1 MSATVRDVM
10 TTRVIAVRGDASFKD
25 MAAMLGSSG
34 VSAFPVIDRAGKV
47 VGVVSETDLLIKE
60 ADRASHPGLFAGLR
74 RSRDQEKAAGVTA
87 AELMTSPPVTIGPDE
102 PAEHAAFLMYDRGVQ
117 RLPVVDEAGH
127 LAGIVSQVDV
137 LSIFARPDEEIRR
150 EVTDRVILQGRLID
164 PEHLQVTVHD
174 GIVTLSGQ
182 PRTDQAARD
191 IIDAAGHVE
200 GVVAVQ
206 DQLRPAGRR
215 SRPRRGP
222 SSESAAHTLSQTP
235 ERTDA
240 HRGPTSH

>member
-1 MSATVRDVM
+1 M
-10 TTRVIAVRGDASFKD
+10 TTSVIAVRGDASFKD

-34 VSAFPVIDRAGKV
+34 VSAFPVIDQAGKV

-102 PAEHAAFLMYDRGVQ
+102 PVEHAAFLMYDRGVQ

-137 LSIFARPDEEIRR
+137 LSIFGRPDEEIRR
-150 EVTDRVILQGRLID
+150 EVTGRLILQGLLID
-164 PEHLQVTVHD
+164 REHLQVTVHD

-182 PRTDQAARD
+182 PGTGQAGQAIVEAAR
-191 IIDAAGHVE
+191 HVE

-206 DQLRPAGRR
+206 DQLAPRGRP

-222 SSESAAHTLSQTP
+222 SSESAAHTLNQTP
-235 ERTDA
+235 
-240 HRGPTSH
+240 